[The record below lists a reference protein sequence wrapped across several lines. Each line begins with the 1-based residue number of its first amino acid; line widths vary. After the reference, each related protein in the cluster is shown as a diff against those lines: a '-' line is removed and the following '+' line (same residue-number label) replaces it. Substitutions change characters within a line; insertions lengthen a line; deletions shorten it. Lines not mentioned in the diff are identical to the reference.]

1 VALALAR
8 FDPASGS
15 HDLANAGM
23 PDPYVLRPGS
33 GPTGRAQPAGRVG
46 TIEVPGDRIPL
57 GLRDAPEYDEIRVE
71 HEGGDRL
78 LMVSDGMP
86 EAIVAGGEPLGYRR
100 FERLVRRAEG
110 SDPDLWID
118 DLLQRVRRRTPVERP
133 RDDDWTALLLE
144 RRDRGRRP

>member
-1 VALALAR
+1 
-8 FDPASGS
+8 
-15 HDLANAGM
+15 M

-33 GPTGRAQPAGRVG
+33 GQTGRAQPAGRVG

-71 HEGGDRL
+71 LEVGDRL

-144 RRDRGRRP
+144 RRDRGHRP